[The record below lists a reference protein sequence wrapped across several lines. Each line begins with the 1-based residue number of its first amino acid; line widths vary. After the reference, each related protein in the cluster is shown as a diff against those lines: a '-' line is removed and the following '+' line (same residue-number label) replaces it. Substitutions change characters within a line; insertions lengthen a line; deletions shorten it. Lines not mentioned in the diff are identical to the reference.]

1 AGLLESSLLLLA
13 IAASWV
19 SVAQLA
25 RAAEVDT
32 LQLQHHSVVPL
43 VTWANATAWMVLALP
58 HMVRRKQDH
67 ATGCQLLETTAFQ
80 AWHPPRFLFIALT
93 TNFSYIGVIS
103 TTSWPVPLALHYL
116 PASLN
121 TAIFS
126 SNPVFTLLLQS
137 VFLSE
142 GTKKTERFPSKVWSS
157 LWTGKALSVT
167 LSVVGVLLIT
177 EPWHD
182 SGDGPRRSTRILGAG
197 FSLFA
202 ALGTSIYQVY
212 FKRVFGDTMKPEEV
226 GLFLAHMGCWASLLL
241 GSVLAFT
248 LQRGIYPLNLH
259 EVPWAMVLSSSL
271 SSALFNFLIKFGLS
285 RETPVTTS
293 LGTQIGIPLNLLV
306 DVLIVHSHF
315 RWCQAAGVLTM
326 LLSFSVWHHSEALL
340 RAGPARAK
348 ELQESSEPLLNSL

>member
-93 TNFSYIGVIS
+93 TNFSYIG
-103 TTSWPVPLALHYL
+103 ALHYL